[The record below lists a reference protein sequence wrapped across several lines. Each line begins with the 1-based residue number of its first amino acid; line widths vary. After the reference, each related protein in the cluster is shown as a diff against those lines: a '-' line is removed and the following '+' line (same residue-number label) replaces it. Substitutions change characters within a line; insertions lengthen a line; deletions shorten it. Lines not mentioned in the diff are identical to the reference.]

1 MGSSAFFIAPND
13 LLKGQNKFKSR
24 HTTDAMKYR
33 RIYIFVIV
41 ITFLNGV
48 QLLAQGKKSK
58 TRESELAQLTKE
70 RQEIERNI
78 ATIERQIKAF
88 ERELSSADEEEKISL
103 QALENLDNQ
112 IQLHREVIRQT
123 EISQKKLAAQI
134 ATTKRELEETKRDL
148 EAMKNSFARYAV
160 GIYKF
165 GVKRDLEVLFS
176 SGSFNQALVRAEYIK
191 RFEDAGKIKIQDIS
205 EKQEQIAQLQTELDA
220 RFAENE
226 KLLEQR
232 RYQAKVLEGRR
243 IQREKLIAKLRKDK
257 RRLQSQIAQKQAR
270 AKALQDA
277 IQKMLFAE
285 EEAIKRARESKA
297 LAQSERNGISNEY
310 SEIKGDFE
318 KYKGKLPWPV
328 QDGVIIKTF
337 GESENKDLKIV
348 TFNNGVDISTT
359 IGTAVLTVA
368 PGVVSQ
374 IGFLPTFGN
383 IVIVR
388 HANAYLTVYANLSEV
403 KVTKGESVS
412 AGQALGLVGKSAQG
426 GGLIH
431 FEVWHGRNK
440 YDPELWL
447 AQK

>member
-1 MGSSAFFIAPND
+1 MKHGWIYTIIIIVCFDHAQLFAQSK
-13 LLKGQNKFKSR
+13 KGK
-24 HTTDAMKYR
+24 
-33 RIYIFVIV
+33 V
-41 ITFLNGV
+41 
-48 QLLAQGKKSK
+48 K
-58 TRESELAQLTKE
+58 TRDAELSQITKE
-70 RQEIERNI
+70 RQEIEKNI
-78 ATIERQIKAF
+78 ATIERQIKTF
-88 ERELSSADEEEKISL
+88 ERELSSADEEEKVSL
-103 QALENLDNQ
+103 RALENLDNQ

-123 EISQKKLAAQI
+123 EISQKKLAEQI
-134 ATTKRELEETKRDL
+134 AVTKRELETTKREL

-165 GVKRDLEVLFS
+165 GIKRDLEVLFS

-191 RFEDAGKIKIQDIS
+191 RFEEAGKMKIQDIS

-232 RYQAKVLEGRR
+232 RYQAKVMEGRR
-243 IQREKLIAKLRKDK
+243 MEREKLIAKLRKDK
-257 RRLQSQIAQKQAR
+257 RRLQSQITQRQAQ
-270 AKALQDA
+270 AKALQEA

-285 EEAIKRARESKA
+285 DEAIKRAREGKA
-297 LAQSERNGISNEY
+297 SAQSERKSGANEAVAY

-328 QDGVIIKTF
+328 EQGVIIKTF

-348 TFNNGVDISTT
+348 TFNNGVDISTSV
-359 IGTAVLTVA
+359 GTPVFAVA
-368 PGVVSQ
+368 QGVVSQ

-388 HANAYLTVYANLSEV
+388 HASAYLTVYANLSEV
-403 KVTKGESVS
+403 KVAKGESVS

-426 GGLIH
+426 GGLVH

-447 AQK
+447 AQR

>member
-1 MGSSAFFIAPND
+1 MKHGWIYAIIMIACLDNGQ
-13 LLKGQNKFKSR
+13 LVAQSKKGKFKTR
-24 HTTDAMKYR
+24 DA
-33 RIYIFVIV
+33 
-41 ITFLNGV
+41 
-48 QLLAQGKKSK
+48 
-58 TRESELAQLTKE
+58 ELSQITKE
-70 RQEIERNI
+70 RQEIEKNI
-78 ATIERQIKAF
+78 ATIEHQIKAF
-88 ERELSSADEEEKISL
+88 ERDLSSADEEEKTSL
-103 QALENLDNQ
+103 RALENLDNQ

-123 EISQKKLAAQI
+123 EISQKKLAEQI
-134 ATTKRELEETKRDL
+134 ATTKRELETTKREL
-148 EAMKNSFARYAV
+148 EAMKNAFARYAV

-176 SGSFNQALVRAEYIK
+176 SGSFNQVLVRAEYIK
-191 RFEDAGKIKIQDIS
+191 RFEEAGKIKIQDIS
-205 EKQEQIAQLQTELDA
+205 EKKEHIAQLQTELDA

-232 RYQAKVLEGRR
+232 RYQAKVMEGRR
-243 IQREKLIAKLRKDK
+243 IEREKLIAKLRKDK
-257 RRLQSQIAQKQAR
+257 RRLQSQIAQRQAQ

-285 EEAIKRARESKA
+285 EEAIKRAREGKA
-297 LAQSERNGISNEY
+297 SAQAERKSGANEAFAY

-328 QDGVIIKTF
+328 EQGVIIKTF
-337 GESENKDLKIV
+337 GESENKELKIV
-348 TFNNGVDISTT
+348 TFNNGVDISTSV
-359 IGTAVLTVA
+359 GMPVFAVA
-368 PGVVSQ
+368 QGVVSQ

-403 KVTKGESVS
+403 KVVKGESVS
-412 AGQALGLVGKSAQG
+412 AGQTVGLVGKSAQG
-426 GGLIH
+426 SGLVH

>member
-1 MGSSAFFIAPND
+1 MKHGWIYMFFAIIALLND
-13 LLKGQNKFKSR
+13 
-24 HTTDAMKYR
+24 A
-33 RIYIFVIV
+33 
-41 ITFLNGV
+41 
-48 QLLAQGKKSK
+48 QLLAQSKKGKLK
-58 TRESELAQLTKE
+58 TRDAELSQITKE
-70 RQEIERNI
+70 RQDIEKNI
-78 ATIERQIKAF
+78 VTIERQIKVF
-88 ERELSSADEEEKISL
+88 ERELSSADEEEKVSL

-112 IQLHREVIRQT
+112 IQLYREVIRQT
-123 EISQKKLAAQI
+123 EISQKKLAKQI
-134 ATTKRELEETKRDL
+134 ASTKRELEETKRDL
-148 EAMKNSFARYAV
+148 EAMKKSFARYAV
-160 GIYKF
+160 GTYKF
-165 GVKRDLEVLFS
+165 GVKRGLEVLFS

-191 RFEDAGKIKIQDIS
+191 RFEEAGKIKIQDIS

-232 RYQAKVLEGRR
+232 RYQAKVMEGRR
-243 IQREKLIAKLRKDK
+243 VEREKLIAKLRKNK

-285 EEAIKRARESKA
+285 EEAIKRAREGKA
-297 LAQSERNGISNEY
+297 SAQSKHESGANEAFAY
-310 SEIKGDFE
+310 SKIKGDFE

-328 QDGVIIKTF
+328 QEGVIIKTF

-348 TFNNGVDISTT
+348 TFNNGVDISSTVGTT
-359 IGTAVLTVA
+359 VFAVA
-368 PGVVSQ
+368 QGVVSQ

-403 KVTKGESVS
+403 KVTKGESIS

-426 GGLIH
+426 GGVVH

>member
-1 MGSSAFFIAPND
+1 MFVVSMIFFSD
-13 LLKGQNKFKSR
+13 
-24 HTTDAMKYR
+24 M
-33 RIYIFVIV
+33 
-41 ITFLNGV
+41 
-48 QLLAQGKKSK
+48 QLLAQSKKRKLK
-58 TRESELAQLTKE
+58 TGDSELSQITKE
-70 RQEIERNI
+70 RQDIERNI
-78 ATIERQIKAF
+78 AAIESQIKAF
-88 ERELSSADEEEKISL
+88 ERELSNADEEEKVSL
-103 QALENLDNQ
+103 KALENLDNQ

-123 EISQKKLAAQI
+123 EINQKKLAAQI
-134 ATTKRELEETKRDL
+134 STTKRELEETKRDL
-148 EAMKNSFARYAV
+148 EAMKQAFARYAV

-191 RFEDAGKIKIQDIS
+191 RFEEAGKIKIRDIS
-205 EKQEQIAQLQTELDA
+205 EKQEQIAQLQAELNA

-232 RYQAKVLEGRR
+232 RYQARVMEERR

-257 RRLQSQIAQKQAR
+257 RRLQSQIAQKQAK

-285 EEAIKRARESKA
+285 EEAIQRARESKA
-297 LAQSERNGISNEY
+297 SAQSERKSPSNEAFAY
-310 SEIKGDFE
+310 AEIKGDFE

-328 QDGVIIKTF
+328 QEGVIIKTF

-348 TFNNGVDISTT
+348 TFNNGVDISATVGNT
-359 IGTAVLTVA
+359 VFAVA
-368 PGVVSQ
+368 QGVVSQ

-403 KVTKGESVS
+403 KVTKGESVV

-426 GGLIH
+426 GGMVH